1 MRAYRRLLGYLRPY
15 LSQMSLL
22 AACTAV
28 LAVFSGFTLGMIAP
42 FVKLLFYDATAGA
55 LATPGPLRPELGS
68 LMAHASWWIMQGG
81 RRAGI
86 ARLCWL
92 VLGIFLLKN
101 LFGYLHQLLTF
112 YIEQRITADL
122 RNDLYRHLQR
132 LSLSFFQR
140 VKAGQL
146 ISRLTNDVNLVRGAI
161 TEGTLTVM
169 KQGSLVLV
177 YVVLVFWA
185 SWRLALI
192 AVVVLPLCIGAI
204 VLIGRKLRQRGHR
217 FQQSMADVTS
227 VLSETI
233 SGIRLVKTFAAEAWE
248 LAKFVR
254 YNTAYFRS
262 VFRYEKLSALTPP
275 LTEFLG
281 AVAGVLI
288 ILAAR
293 DHIGPG
299 SAISPERFFL
309 FLAAAFSMMQPL
321 NGLSRV
327 NSSVQQG
334 LAASERLFAILDDR
348 PEVDDSSGG
357 LAVEGLNRAIV
368 FSRVRFRYPSDGSQR
383 DEGEPSF
390 ELRIPRL
397 VISRGE
403 MLAVVGPS
411 GAGKST
417 VADLIPR
424 FYDPEEGAITWDGR
438 DLRTLDAKSLRKQ
451 IGIVSQET
459 ILFHDTVF
467 NNIAYGLS
475 GVSPREVEA
484 AARAAN
490 AHGFIS
496 QLPQGYQT
504 LIGERGTRLSGGERQ
519 RISIARAILK
529 NPPLLI
535 FDEATSS
542 LDAESEAMVQQAID
556 RLMKGRTALVIAHR
570 LSTVRRADRIIVME
584 NGRITE
590 TGRHAQLL
598 AKKGTYW
605 RLYNL
610 QFKA

>member
-1 MRAYRRLLGYLRPY
+1 MNTYRRLLAYLKPY
-15 LSQMSLL
+15 LKQVGLL
-22 AACTAV
+22 VACTAA

-42 FVKLLFYDATAGA
+42 FVKLLFYDAASGA
-55 LATPGPLRPELGS
+55 AAQPGPLRPELGS
-68 LMAHASWWIMQGG
+68 LLAHASWWMLQGG
-81 RRAGI
+81 RQAGI

-92 VLGIFLLKN
+92 ILGVFLLKN

-122 RNDLYRHLQR
+122 RDELYGHLQK
-132 LSLSFFQR
+132 LSLGFFQR

-161 TEGTLTVM
+161 TEGTLTVI

-177 YVVLVFWA
+177 YAGLVFWA

-204 VLIGRKLRQRGHR
+204 VLIGRKLRKRGHR
-217 FQQSMADVTS
+217 FQERMADVTA
-227 VLSETI
+227 VLAETI

-248 LAKFVR
+248 RQKFFSF
-254 YNTAYFRS
+254 NAAYFRS
-262 VFRYEKLSALTPP
+262 LFRYEKLSALTPP

-293 DHIGPG
+293 DYIGPG

-334 LAASERLFAILDDR
+334 LAASERLFAILDAK
-348 PEVDDSSGG
+348 PEMEDSAGGAQVSG
-357 LAVEGLNRAIV
+357 L
-368 FSRVRFRYPSDGSQR
+368 SRGIAFDQVRFKYPAEKGRTGEGSA
-383 DEGEPSF
+383 DF
-390 ELRIPRL
+390 ELVIPRL
-397 VISRGE
+397 RLSRGE
-403 MLAVVGPS
+403 LLAVVGPS

-417 VADLIPR
+417 LADLIPR
-424 FYDPEEGAITWDGR
+424 FYDPDSGTITWDGR
-438 DLRTLDAKSLRKQ
+438 DLRSLDAKSLRQQ

-467 NNIAYGLS
+467 NNIAYGMPQAS
-475 GVSPREVEA
+475 QESVEE

-490 AHGFIS
+490 AHGFIAK
-496 QLPQGYQT
+496 LPQGYQT
-504 LIGERGTRLSGGERQ
+504 MIGERGMRLSGGERQ

-529 NPPLLI
+529 NPSLLI

-542 LDAESEAMVQQAID
+542 LDAESEAMVQEAID
-556 RLMKGRTALVIAHR
+556 RLMRGRTALVIAHR
-570 LSTVRRADRIIVME
+570 LSTVKRADRIVVME

-590 TGRHAQLL
+590 SGKHSQLL
-598 AKKGTYW
+598 ARKGTYW

>member
-1 MRAYRRLLGYLRPY
+1 MRPY
-15 LSQMSLL
+15 LRQVGLL
-22 AACTAV
+22 MLCTAA

-42 FVKLLFYDATAGA
+42 FVKLLFYDAAS
-55 LATPGPLRPELGS
+55 ATVVQPGPLRPELGS
-68 LMAHASWWIMQGG
+68 LMAHASWWMLQGG
-81 RRAGI
+81 RQAGI

-92 VLGIFLLKN
+92 ILGIFMLKN

-122 RNDLYRHLQR
+122 RDDLYGHLQK
-132 LSLSFFQR
+132 LSLGFFQR
-140 VKAGQL
+140 IKAGQL

-161 TEGTLTVM
+161 TEGTLTVV

-177 YVVLVFWA
+177 YAVLVFWA

-204 VLIGRKLRQRGHR
+204 VLIGRKLRKRGHR
-217 FQQSMADVTS
+217 FQERMADVTA
-227 VLSETI
+227 VLVETI

-248 LAKFVR
+248 RHKFTG
-254 YNTAYFRS
+254 YNAAYFRS
-262 VFRYEKLSALTPP
+262 LFRYEKLSALTPP

-293 DHIGPG
+293 DLIGPG

-334 LAASERLFAILDDR
+334 LAASERLFAILDAR
-348 PEVDDSSGG
+348 PEVEDSAGG
-357 LAVEGLNRAIV
+357 LPVDGLVKGIAFEG
-368 FSRVRFRYPSDGSQR
+368 VRFRYHAPQDAGAEPGADG
-383 DEGEPSF
+383 F
-390 ELRIPRL
+390 ELAVPRL
-397 VISRGE
+397 RLSKGE
-403 MLAVVGPS
+403 MLALVGPS

-417 VADLIPR
+417 LADLIPR
-424 FYDPEEGAITWDGR
+424 FYDPGSGTVFWDGS
-438 DLRTLDAKSLRKQ
+438 DLRTLDAKSLRRQ

-467 NNIAYGLS
+467 NNIAYGM
-475 GVSPREVEA
+475 PRATDQEVEE

-490 AHGFIS
+490 AHGFVS
-496 QLPQGYQT
+496 RLPQGYAT

-529 NPPLLI
+529 NPALLI

-542 LDAESEAMVQQAID
+542 LDAESEAMVQEAID

-570 LSTVRRADRIIVME
+570 LSTVKRADRIVVLE

-590 TGRHAQLL
+590 TGRHSQLL
-598 AKKGTYW
+598 ARKGTYW

-610 QFKA
+610 QFKRKEALK

>member
-15 LSQMSLL
+15 LRQMALL
-22 AACTAV
+22 VICTAV

-42 FVKLLFYDATAGA
+42 FVKLLFYDAPAVA
-55 LATPGPLRPELGS
+55 PAPGPLRPDLGS
-68 LMAHASWWIMQGG
+68 LMAHASWWLMQDG
-81 RRAGI
+81 RQAGI

-92 VLGIFLLKN
+92 VLGVFLMKN

-122 RNDLYRHLQR
+122 RNDLYSHLQK
-132 LSLSFFQR
+132 LSLSFFQK

-161 TEGTLTVM
+161 TEGTLTVL

-177 YVVLVFWA
+177 YAFLVFWA

-204 VLIGRKLRQRGHR
+204 VLIGRKLRKRGHR
-217 FQQSMADVTS
+217 FQERMADVTS

-233 SGIRLVKTFAAEAWE
+233 SGIRLVKTFAAESWE

-254 YNTAYFRS
+254 YNNAYFRAI
-262 VFRYEKLSALTPP
+262 FRYEKLSALTPP

-293 DHIGPG
+293 SHIGPE

-334 LAASERLFAILDDR
+334 LAASERLFAILDAR

-357 LAVEGLNRAIV
+357 QVVEGLRQGIA
-368 FSRVRFRYPSDGSQR
+368 FSKVRFRYPGDDGHP
-383 DEGEPSF
+383 GEVGQNF
-390 ELRIPRL
+390 ELTIPRL
-397 VISRGE
+397 KLSRGE

-417 VADLIPR
+417 LADLIPR
-424 FYDPEEGAITWDGR
+424 FYDPIEGRITWDGA
-438 DLRTLDAKSLRKQ
+438 DLRQLDAKSLRRQ

-475 GVSPREVEA
+475 GVSQQAVEA

-490 AHGFIS
+490 AHGFIV

-542 LDAESEAMVQQAID
+542 LDAESEAMVQEAID
-556 RLMKGRTALVIAHR
+556 RLMAGRTALIIAHR
-570 LSTVRRADRIIVME
+570 LSTVKRADRIIVME

-590 TGRHAQLL
+590 VGKHSHLL

>member
-1 MRAYRRLLGYLRPY
+1 MGAYRRLLGYLRPY
-15 LSQMSLL
+15 LRQVGLL
-22 AACTAV
+22 VICTAA

-42 FVKLLFYDATAGA
+42 FVKLLFFDAAAGP
-55 LATPGPLRPELGS
+55 LAHPGTLRPEMGS
-68 LMAHASWWIMQGG
+68 LLDHASWWMLQGG
-81 RRAGI
+81 RQAGV

-92 VLGIFLLKN
+92 IVGIFLLKN
-101 LFGYLHQLLTF
+101 MFGYLHQLLTF

-122 RNDLYRHLQR
+122 RNDLYGHLQK
-132 LSLSFFQR
+132 LSLGFFQR
-140 VKAGQL
+140 IKAGQL

-161 TEGTLTVM
+161 TEGTLTVL
-169 KQGSLVLV
+169 KQGSLVVV
-177 YVVLVFWA
+177 YALLVFWA

-192 AVVVLPLCIGAI
+192 AIVVLPLCIGAI
-204 VLIGRKLRQRGHR
+204 VLIGRKLRKRGHR
-217 FQQSMADVTS
+217 FQERMGDVTA
-227 VLSETI
+227 VLAETI

-248 LAKFVR
+248 RQKFVG

-262 VFRYEKLSALTPP
+262 LFRYEKLSALTPP

-281 AVAGVLI
+281 AVAGALI
-288 ILAAR
+288 IMAAR

-309 FLAAAFSMMQPL
+309 FLAAAFSMMHPL

-334 LAASERLFAILDDR
+334 LAASERLFAILDAR
-348 PEVDDSSGG
+348 PEVDDSAGG
-357 LAVEGLNRAIV
+357 LQVEGLGSGIA
-368 FSRVRFRYPSDGSQR
+368 FDQVRFRYPSERGS
-383 DEGEPSF
+383 EGDRSGDF
-390 ELRIPRL
+390 ELRLPRL
-397 VISRGE
+397 RIAPGE

-417 VADLIPR
+417 LADLIPR
-424 FYDPEEGAITWDGR
+424 FYDPDSGAVTWDGR
-438 DLRTLDAKSLRKQ
+438 DLRTLDAKSLRRQ

-467 NNIAYGLS
+467 SNIAYGMP
-475 GVSPREVEA
+475 GATRPAVEE

-496 QLPQGYQT
+496 RLPQGYQT

-542 LDAESEAMVQQAID
+542 LDAESEAMVQEAID

-570 LSTVRRADRIIVME
+570 LSTVKRADRILVLE
-584 NGRITE
+584 AGRIIE
-590 TGRHAQLL
+590 TGKHSRLMAR
-598 AKKGTYW
+598 KGTYW